1 MPHCPPS
8 PSAFLISSPVSGL
21 YTIPTSLI
29 PASNTASIAK
39 WIMGLLAIGIRC
51 LLLVCVIGLSLVPL
65 PPLVMS
71 AFMYVPF
78 CTVPCACFMKQ
89 TLYLIKESIVYQ
101 LPLLNPHQLPFVN
114 PIFMKQTAHV
124 LHHHRLCNNYP
135 VIG

>member
-1 MPHCPPS
+1 IPHCPPS

-39 WIMGLLAIGIRC
+39 WIIGLLAIGIRC

-71 AFMYVPF
+71 AF
-78 CTVPCACFMKQ
+78 
-89 TLYLIKESIVYQ
+89 IVYLSAQ
-101 LPLLNPHQLPFVN
+101 S
-114 PIFMKQTAHV
+114 HV
-124 LHHHRLCNNYP
+124 HILWLSHCIISKSSQFINCSYSTLTSFPSSIPYS
-135 VIG
+135 